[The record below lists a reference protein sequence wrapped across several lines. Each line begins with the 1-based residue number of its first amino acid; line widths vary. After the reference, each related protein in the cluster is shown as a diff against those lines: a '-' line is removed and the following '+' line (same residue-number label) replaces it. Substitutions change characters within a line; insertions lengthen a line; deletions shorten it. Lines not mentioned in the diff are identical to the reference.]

1 MKYPP
6 RNGAGDNDGR
16 VLLCLPGEVDSGNR
30 GGVFCHSEVAYTPV
44 TAIDKALFTNNA
56 AMTLYGLSAVLI
68 GPTLPG
74 MIASFDLTLG
84 QAGFIGAMQNAGGI
98 VGALVVLF
106 VADRVSHTKSAWISF
121 AMLGIALFAVGVSRS
136 YGVVLVTFAFTGLFI
151 RILDVMLNAGTGDLA
166 VVRVRLDQDTTAAH
180 AGANRSGRD
189 LSTLH
194 MFFSIGAFA
203 GPVTARAIMGAGM
216 SWWQVFRWT
225 GLAYLVVVLAGS
237 GWLKRYVR
245 ITAAPPETTPL
256 PQLAPSHQRAPA
268 DAARLAVPVMGGLL
282 FFYAI
287 HQVGITSWV
296 PYFLENARGAGPD
309 TASMGLSVYWVGI
322 IGGRFLSSR
331 LVEPV
336 GAHPLLLGGCLV
348 SAVATLLAVLVP
360 HPTAA
365 QMPLLAAGVAGGATI
380 PLGYSVAYQFDP
392 SRTGSVTAVLAIIML
407 AGRFLGPWVVGLA
420 ADRIGMVAAMTI
432 TGWSLF
438 FSGALAGI
446 VWMLHRRVAV
456 SGHRSVSING

>member
-1 MKYPP
+1 
-6 RNGAGDNDGR
+6 
-16 VLLCLPGEVDSGNR
+16 
-30 GGVFCHSEVAYTPV
+30 V
-44 TAIDKALFTNNA
+44 TSIDKALFTNNV
-56 AMTLYGLSAVLI
+56 AMLLYGLSAVLI

-98 VGALVVLF
+98 VGALVALF
-106 VADRVSHTKSAWISF
+106 VADRVSHTKSAVVSF
-121 AMLGIALFAVGVSRS
+121 ALLGIALFTVGVSRS
-136 YGVVLVTFAFTGLFI
+136 YSVVLVTFACTGLFI
-151 RILDVMLNAGTGDLA
+151 RIMDVMLNAGTGDFA
-166 VVRVRLDQDTTAAH
+166 VVRVRSDRAGTATSGA
-180 AGANRSGRD
+180 APANRSGRD

-194 MFFSIGAFA
+194 MFFSVGAFA
-203 GPVTARAIMGAGM
+203 GPVAARAIMGAGM

-237 GWLKRYVR
+237 GWLRRYVR
-245 ITAAPPETTPL
+245 ISAA
-256 PQLAPSHQRAPA
+256 QDHGRARGTGRGSGTGTGSGPGSGSGRGSSDGHGTGASSRA
-268 DAARLAVPVMGGLL
+268 DAARLAVPIMGGLF

-296 PYFLENARGAGPD
+296 PYFLETARGAGPG
-309 TASMGLSVYWVGI
+309 TASMGLSAYWVGI

-336 GAHPLLLGGCLV
+336 GAHPILLGGCLV

-360 HPTAA
+360 HPSAA
-365 QMPLLAAGVAGGATI
+365 QILLLASGVAGGATI

-392 SRTGSVTAVLAIIML
+392 SRTGSVTAFLAIIML
-407 AGRFLGPWVVGLA
+407 AGRFLGPWMVGLA
-420 ADRIGMVAAMTI
+420 ADRIGLVGAMTI

-438 FSGALAGI
+438 FSGALAGV
-446 VWMLHRRVAV
+446 VWMLHRRAAV
-456 SGHRSVSING
+456 SGQRSISV